1 MVINLRNGKKM
12 MEKYY
17 LVDYENVGSG
27 GASNCSSLKK
37 TDHLHIFY
45 TDNSKKIDMD
55 IVSDHGE
62 AVFELHKVP
71 VKSQS
76 IDMHIVS
83 FMGYLIGRNPDND
96 LHIVIISKDKDYDNV
111 IKFWQGKAKI
121 ERKEKIEAP
130 KAKPRKPER
139 EAPKAKPKQ
148 TERKEK
154 TETKKAAPKPT
165 KSEIKIK
172 LNQDIQKILSQN
184 NYESEV
190 INTVAKLVAKNYGK
204 EDFKLAV
211 HNELG
216 QTYSNSVDVY
226 NDIKPILA
234 KYDKV

>member
-1 MVINLRNGKKM
+1 MINLRNGKKM

-83 FMGYLIGRNPDND
+83 FMGYLIGKNPDNN

-111 IKFWQGKAKI
+111 IKFWHGKAKI
-121 ERKEKIEAP
+121 ERKEKIE
-130 KAKPRKPER
+130 
-139 EAPKAKPKQ
+139 
-148 TERKEK
+148 
-154 TETKKAAPKPT
+154 APKPT

-190 INTVAKLVAKNYGK
+190 IHTVAKLVAKNYGK

>member
-1 MVINLRNGKKM
+1 
-12 MEKYY
+12 METYY

-27 GASNCSSLKK
+27 GASKCSSLKK

-62 AVFELHKVP
+62 ALFELHKVP

-83 FMGYLIGRNPDND
+83 YMGYLIGQNGNSDI
-96 LHIVIISKDKDYDNV
+96 HIVIISKDKDYDNV
-111 IKFWQGKAKI
+111 INFWQGKAKI
-121 ERKEKIEAP
+121 ERKEKIETQKVKTQSA
-130 KAKPRKPER
+130 KTQNAKTRNAKPGL
-139 EAPKAKPKQ
+139 
-148 TERKEK
+148 
-154 TETKKAAPKPT
+154 T

-184 NYESEV
+184 SYENDV
-190 INTVAKLVAKNYGK
+190 INAVAKLVAKNYGK

-216 QTYSNSVDVY
+216 QIYSNSVDVY

-234 KYDKV
+234 KYDK

>member
-1 MVINLRNGKKM
+1 MVINLGNGKKM

-55 IVSDHGE
+55 IVSDHGK

-83 FMGYLIGRNPDND
+83 FMGYLIGKNPDNN

-111 IKFWQGKAKI
+111 IKFWHGKAKI

-130 KAKPRKPER
+130 KAKP
-139 EAPKAKPKQ
+139 KQ
-148 TERKEK
+148 TEHKEK

-216 QTYSNSVDVY
+216 QTYTNSVDVY

>member
-83 FMGYLIGRNPDND
+83 FMGYLIGKNPDNNI
-96 LHIVIISKDKDYDNV
+96 HIVIISKDKDYDNV
-111 IKFWQGKAKI
+111 IKFWNGKAKI

-130 KAKPRKPER
+130 
-139 EAPKAKPKQ
+139 
-148 TERKEK
+148 
-154 TETKKAAPKPT
+154 KAAPKPT

-216 QTYSNSVDVY
+216 QTYTNSVDVY